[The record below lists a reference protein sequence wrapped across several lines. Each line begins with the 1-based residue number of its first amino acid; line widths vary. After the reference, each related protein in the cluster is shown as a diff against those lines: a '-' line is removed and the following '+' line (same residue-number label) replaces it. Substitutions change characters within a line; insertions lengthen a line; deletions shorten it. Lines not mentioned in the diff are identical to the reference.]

1 MRLSPLD
8 IQHMEFARSMS
19 GYHRQQVR
27 EFLERIADE
36 REEILRE
43 LQTLRDELAKKDEQI
58 EELQSTE
65 KELKRTVIAAE
76 RIANELK
83 ENARKEADLI
93 VQEAEQR
100 KRETLRSTDEQLAKS
115 RAELERVAHERKLFK
130 EQFRGTLEAFLRA
143 LDDIPAPPAAEAAD
157 TSASQEAAAEPEATD
172 TEDDTVTTGERAG

>member
-8 IQHMEFARSMS
+8 IQHMEFGRSMS

-43 LQTLRDELAKKDEQI
+43 LQTLRDELAKKDAHI

-100 KRETLRSTDEQLAKS
+100 KRDALRETEDRLSRS

-143 LDDIPAPPAAEAAD
+143 LDDMPTAPASTTSGTDESAPNVDEGATEPASEP
-157 TSASQEAAAEPEATD
+157 AS
-172 TEDDTVTTGERAG
+172 

>member
-8 IQHMEFARSMS
+8 IQHMEFGRSMS

-43 LQTLRDELAKKDEQI
+43 LQSLRDELAKKDEQI
-58 EELQSTE
+58 DELQSTE

-93 VQEAEQR
+93 VQEAEHR
-100 KRETLRSTDEQLAKS
+100 KRETLRSTEEQLAQS
-115 RAELERVAHERKLFK
+115 RAELERVARERKLFK
-130 EQFRGTLEAFLRA
+130 EQFRGTLEAFLRT
-143 LDDIPAPPAAEAAD
+143 LDDLPSPPAAD
-157 TSASQEAAAEPEATD
+157 ASDGHDLDEIAEEPS
-172 TEDDTVTTGERAG
+172 DDSVPAGEHAG